1 MSNLPRITFNSTL
14 EDLVSYAFQ
23 IDSTTPGRV
32 VAQEFHKNP
41 ELPGVIIVDQDQVT
55 GMISRANFR
64 EQMNHLNRK
73 TLYLSQPIQLLVDV
87 IRIPPLILSKY
98 CTILV
103 AANQALTRPKQLIYE
118 PLVIELEPGQVRL
131 VDIQNL
137 LIAQNQLLNFSYDK
151 IQQQNLKLNQCGQKF
166 EEEKSKVKQYQ
177 ESLQQKNSLIHQ
189 QYNEDYSKQKA
200 KLTQYTQ
207 SILQLNQHFVR
218 VSERILAETHKA
230 FHSIFL
236 SANLTYRN
244 TEHLFE
250 ISEAISR
257 DLEAINSTSQMLGEI
272 IQKVRHLAVQAAVVT
287 YQYDSPKPQGLS
299 KIGFEIN
306 RLVSETSKVSD
317 QTNSIASQLK
327 FHLQEL
333 RESALEDARISCSIL
348 SHIEQ
353 AENVIVE
360 LEQFVHSSLTHQENA
375 QYDSTDAQYIIHTI
389 ERALKCAEDK
399 NN

>member
-23 IDSTTPGRV
+23 IDSSTPGRV

-73 TLYLSQPIQLLVDV
+73 SLYLSQPIQLLVDI

-103 AANQALTRPKQLIYE
+103 AANQALTRPQQLIYE
-118 PLVIELEPGQVRL
+118 PLVIELEPGRVRL
-131 VDIQNL
+131 VNIQDL
-137 LIAQNQLLNFSYDK
+137 LIAQNQLLNFSYEK
-151 IQQQNLKLNQCGQKF
+151 IQQQNLELNKCGQKF

-177 ESLQQKNSLIHQ
+177 VSLQQKNSLIHQ
-189 QYNEDYSKQKA
+189 QYNQDYSKQKA

-207 SILQLNQHFVR
+207 SIVQLNQHFIQ
-218 VSERILAETHKA
+218 VSEKILAETHNA

-236 SANLTYRN
+236 SANSTYRN

-250 ISEAISR
+250 ISQAISR
-257 DLEAINSTSQMLGEI
+257 DLEAINLTSQMLGEI
-272 IQKVRHLAVQAAVVT
+272 IQKVRHLAVQAAVFT
-287 YQYDSPKPQGLS
+287 YQSDSPKPQGFS

-360 LEQFVHSSLTHQENA
+360 LEQFVHSSLTYQENT
-375 QYDSTDAQYIIHTI
+375 QYHSTDTQYIIHTI

-399 NN
+399 KN